1 MSQCRNQLREVWA
14 AHWVEDDACALA
26 ISDTH
31 HFLQHVDLF
40 RRNHMCCSGFEQ
52 SISFCRRT
60 RECNGS
66 RPGIVDEL
74 NSRKANTAGRGRND
88 DEIAL
93 GYLSIQDNLR
103 V

>member
-14 AHWVEDDACALA
+14 AHWVEDNACALA

-31 HFLQHVDLF
+31 HFLQHVDLC
-40 RRNHMCCSGFEQ
+40 RGNHMCRPGFEQ
-52 SISFCRRT
+52 LPAFRRRT

-74 NSRKANTAGRGRND
+74 NGRKANTAGRGGND

-93 GYLSIQDNLR
+93 SHLSI
-103 V
+103 